1 MLNSIEEI
9 NNYPAVILM
18 YPSGASGEFIAQ
30 ALSDSIDSFAK
41 TSSHWENNSRVI
53 YSDFLGRSL
62 NSGDLVIDLD
72 KVISRANWF
81 LELSTPGMAVIL
93 AHSEVTT
100 KNFIPKYLPNLPVVE
115 IVVHCPKSKLFRKL
129 AANAKIP
136 RLNKKYDYDSDPA
149 ESSYHA
155 TKHIRIEWEDIILT
169 NSQLEFKKITE
180 FLNVIGD
187 PNNFVQ
193 LVTDY
198 RQRNQEIINLLN
210 NA

>member
-1 MLNSIEEI
+1 
-9 NNYPAVILM
+9 M

-30 ALSDSIDSFAK
+30 ALSNSIDSFAK
-41 TSSHWENNSRVI
+41 TPSHWENDNRVI
-53 YSDFLGRSL
+53 YADLLGRSL
-62 NSGDLVIDLD
+62 NSGDLVIDID

-81 LELSTPGMAVIL
+81 LELATPGQAVIL
-93 AHSEVTT
+93 AHSEATT
-100 KNFIPKYLPNLPVVE
+100 KNFIPKYLPDLPVVE
-115 IVVHCPKSKLFRKL
+115 IVIHQPKSKMFRRL

-136 RLNKKYDYDSDPA
+136 KEFLVPGRTYDYDSYPA

-155 TKHIRIEWEDIILT
+155 KKHIRIEWEDIIL
-169 NSQLEFKKITE
+169 NNPEEQFLKITE

-187 PNNFVQ
+187 STNFNQ

-198 RQRNQEIINLLN
+198 CQRNQTILEELT